1 MIADSYKQQIPP
13 LRYAP
18 VGMTQYVDDG
28 GGRIERRRQ
37 KQIPFGDDN
46 QKGKEIFLGVGDEK
60 GKREFLGGGDE
71 KGRRRSSWGWRRE
84 SQERTS
90 WGWRRESQNC
100 DKGVVEGLGEL
111 LLFEGEGEFFPFGE
125 EGGALGAELF

>member
-1 MIADSYKQQIPP
+1 MIADSFKQQIPP

-28 GGRIERRRQ
+28 GDRIERQRQ

-46 QKGKEIFLGVGDEK
+46 QKGKK
-60 GKREFLGGGDE
+60 
-71 KGRRRSSWGWRRE
+71 RSSWGWRRE
-84 SQERTS
+84 RQKLRQGSS
-90 WGWRRESQNC
+90 RR
-100 DKGVVEGLGEL
+100 LGEL